1 MSINALTSPFVLLST
16 SAVDKHTHTHTPVV
30 ST

>member
-16 SAVDKHTHTHTPVV
+16 SAVDKHTHQ
-30 ST
+30 